1 MNMQLKSSQKI
12 SNMSY
17 NQPLIGQFNDVFPPI
32 MDGVAVCVHN
42 YAHWL
47 HELMGAV
54 KVITPQAPGHIYQ
67 EEYEILPYA
76 SLPIPGREPYRLG
89 LPNFTNGYRRRL
101 LQHDFGLVHAHCP
114 FSSGELALEVSRR
127 QGVPLVATFHSKYKD
142 DFEASIPEWLRPLGI
157 KDALIDKML
166 KKVVDYYES
175 VDEVWVAQPAVAD
188 VLRDYG
194 YKGPIEVVPHG
205 NDFAIDEADYSA
217 YRSKARADLHI
228 AEDERVLLYVGQ
240 HINQKNLP
248 FLVQSLR
255 CVQGN
260 YKMFFIGRGDAE
272 QALKEAVSTYQL
284 QDKVIFVGP
293 VYEREVLKQYYAA
306 ADLFLFPSKYDTL
319 GLVIY
324 EAAALHTP
332 SLLLQGSTSSHL
344 VQENIDGFLA
354 PEDEEAFANCINTI
368 LSNPIQLSEVGLS
381 ASRSM
386 AHSWREVVEEVI
398 DRYNALIYRQCK
410 TAQQITRR

>member
-1 MNMQLKSSQKI
+1 MNIQLKSSSNTGNI
-12 SNMSY
+12 SY
-17 NQPLIGQFNDVFPPI
+17 DQPLIGQFNDVFPPI
-32 MDGVAVCVHN
+32 MDGVSVCVHN

-54 KVITPQAPGHIYQ
+54 KVITPQAPKHVYQ
-67 EEYEILPYA
+67 EKYEILPYA
-76 SLPIPGREPYRLG
+76 SLPIPGRAPYRLG
-89 LPNFTNGYRRRL
+89 MPACSPGYRNRL
-101 LQHDFGLVHAHCP
+101 MQYDFGLVHAHCP
-114 FSSGELALEVSRR
+114 FSSGKLAMEVSRR
-127 QGVPLVATFHSKYKD
+127 QGIPLVATFHSKYRD
-142 DFEASIPEWLRPLGI
+142 DFEESIPEWLRPLGL
-157 KDALIDKML
+157 KETLIDRLL
-166 KKVVDYYES
+166 KQVVDFYEN

-205 NDFAIDEADYSA
+205 NDFAIDESEYES
-217 YRSKARADLHI
+217 YRLKARSNLGLQS
-228 AEDERVLLYVGQ
+228 DEHVLLYVGQ

-248 FLVQSLR
+248 FLIDSLR
-255 CVQGN
+255 YVQGKF
-260 YKMFFIGRGDAE
+260 KMYFIGRGDAE
-272 QALKEAVSTYQL
+272 QALKAAVEIYRL
-284 QDKVIFVGP
+284 QDKVTFVGP

-344 VQENIDGFLA
+344 VQNNIDGFLA
-354 PEDEEAFANCINTI
+354 PDNEEAFASCINT
-368 LSNPIQLSEVGLS
+368 LFSNPQKMSEAGLS

-410 TAQQITRR
+410 QAHLIKRR